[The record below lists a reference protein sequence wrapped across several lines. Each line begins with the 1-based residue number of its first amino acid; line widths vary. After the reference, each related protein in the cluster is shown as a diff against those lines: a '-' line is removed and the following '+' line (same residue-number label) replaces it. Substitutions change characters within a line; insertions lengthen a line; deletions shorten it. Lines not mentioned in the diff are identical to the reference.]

1 MRDKDNAL
9 LVPRYSIL
17 QDPQGGFYVYVV
29 RGSALKRQTVV
40 PGISDDFNMEI
51 TEGLGEKDV
60 IVKTP
65 DTLLSEGMAVT
76 VREMP

>member
-1 MRDKDNAL
+1 
-9 LVPRYSIL
+9 
-17 QDPQGGFYVYVV
+17 V